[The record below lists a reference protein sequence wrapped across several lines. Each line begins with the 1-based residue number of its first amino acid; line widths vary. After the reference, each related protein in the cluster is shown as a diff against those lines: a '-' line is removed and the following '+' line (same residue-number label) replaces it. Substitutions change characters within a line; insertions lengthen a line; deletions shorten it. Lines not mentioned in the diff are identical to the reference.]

1 MWMLSFIPDSILHA
15 FVNIVFYAGIVGTLL
30 GFVFNF
36 AFLRQYRL
44 IIQVVGI
51 LLLVGGVY
59 FKGGYEVEIQWR
71 ERVAEMQAKV
81 KAAEEKSK
89 QVNTVIQT
97 KVVTKI
103 KTIHDTKVV
112 TKEVIKEVAAK
123 IDNECKVAPEAITI
137 LNSAAHNKVP
147 VLNLALPKEEVK

>member
-1 MWMLSFIPDSILHA
+1 MLSFIPDSILHA

-51 LLLVGGVY
+51 LLLVAGVY

-71 ERVAEMQAKV
+71 ERVAKLEEKV
-81 KAAEEKSK
+81 KLAEEKSK
-89 QVNTVIQT
+89 VVNTVVKT
-97 KVVTKI
+97 KVVTKF
-103 KTIHDTKVV
+103 KTIHDTKII
-112 TKEVIKEVAAK
+112 TQEVIKEVAAK
-123 IDNECKVAPEAITI
+123 IDTECKVAPEALII

-147 VLNLALPKEEVK
+147 LNLTIPKEEVK

>member
-1 MWMLSFIPDSILHA
+1 MLSFIPDSILHA

-51 LLLVGGVY
+51 LLLVAGVY

-81 KAAEEKSK
+81 DAAEAKSQ
-89 QVNTVIQT
+89 QVNTVVKT
-97 KVVTKI
+97 KVVTKF
-103 KTIHDTKVV
+103 KTIHDTKII
-112 TKEVIKEVAAK
+112 TQEVIKEVAAK
-123 IDNECKVAPEAITI
+123 IDTECKVAPEALII

-147 VLNLALPKEEVK
+147 LNLTIPKEELK

>member
-51 LLLVGGVY
+51 LLLVAGVY

-81 KAAEEKSK
+81 DAAEAKSQ
-89 QVNTVIQT
+89 QVNTVVKT
-97 KVVTKI
+97 KVVTKF
-103 KTIHDTKVV
+103 KTIHDTKII
-112 TKEVIKEVAAK
+112 TQEVIKEVAAK
-123 IDNECKVAPEAITI
+123 IDTECKVAPEALII

-147 VLNLALPKEEVK
+147 LNLTIPKEELK

>member
-1 MWMLSFIPDSILHA
+1 MLSFIPDSILHA

-51 LLLVGGVY
+51 LLLVAGVY

-71 ERVAEMQAKV
+71 ERVAKLEEKV
-81 KAAEEKSK
+81 KLAEEKSK
-89 QVNTVIQT
+89 VVNTVVKT
-97 KVVTKI
+97 KVVTKF
-103 KTIHDTKVV
+103 KTIHDTKII
-112 TKEVIKEVAAK
+112 TQEVIKEVAAK
-123 IDNECKVAPEAITI
+123 IDTECKVAPEALII

-147 VLNLALPKEEVK
+147 LNLTIPKEELK

>member
-51 LLLVGGVY
+51 LLLVAGVY

-71 ERVAEMQAKV
+71 ERVAKLEEKV
-81 KAAEEKSK
+81 KLAEEKSK
-89 QVNTVIQT
+89 VVNTVVKT
-97 KVVTKI
+97 KVVTKF
-103 KTIHDTKVV
+103 KTIHDTKII
-112 TKEVIKEVAAK
+112 TQEVIKEVAAK
-123 IDNECKVAPEAITI
+123 IDTECKVAPEALII

-147 VLNLALPKEEVK
+147 LNLTIPKEEVK